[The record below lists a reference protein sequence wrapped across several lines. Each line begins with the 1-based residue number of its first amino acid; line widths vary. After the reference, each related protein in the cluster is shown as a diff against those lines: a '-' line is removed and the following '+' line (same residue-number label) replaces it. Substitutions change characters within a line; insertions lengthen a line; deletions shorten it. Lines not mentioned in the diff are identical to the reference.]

1 MSTNPVDAE
10 AMFLGGFN
18 CAQSV
23 LACCGRRYGLDRS
36 TAIRVAQGFGGGIGR
51 TGSVCGALT
60 GAIMVIGLKHAAL
73 EPADA
78 AAKARAYQAAQA
90 ILEEFRRRNGTVA
103 CRDLTGCDL
112 TTPEGQRQFKERDL
126 HRTLC
131 ARLVRE
137 AAEIVETRLEEE
149 SAT

>member
-1 MSTNPVDAE
+1 MSSSSFDAE

-23 LACCGRRYGLDRS
+23 LACCGKRYGLDRA

-51 TGSVCGALT
+51 SGNVCGALS

-73 EPADA
+73 EPSDGATK
-78 AAKARAYQAAQA
+78 AKAYSLARA
-90 ILEEFRRRNGTVA
+90 ILDEFRRRNGTIA

-112 TTPEGQRQFKERDL
+112 TTPEGDRQFKERDL
-126 HRTLC
+126 HHTLC

-137 AAEIVETRLEEE
+137 ASEIVENVLEEGDH
-149 SAT
+149 A